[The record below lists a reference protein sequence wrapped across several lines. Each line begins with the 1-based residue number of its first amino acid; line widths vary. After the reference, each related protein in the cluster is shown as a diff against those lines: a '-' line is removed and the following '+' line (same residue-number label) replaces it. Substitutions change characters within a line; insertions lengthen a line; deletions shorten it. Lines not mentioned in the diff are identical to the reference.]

1 MASRAISVKVPT
13 VKVIKAL
20 ETKLEKVKADWLSQE
35 ANEANYQ
42 KSLDKH
48 KKTIIDFA
56 IANIKSA
63 SNFRTSYQ
71 TWHNKINIDFD
82 VLTDGVDFPK
92 EPTRDFVVMYQH
104 AYDSTLEE
112 INNALNILKMTDE
125 ETVNA
130 STMKTIAQY
139 L

>member
-35 ANEANYQ
+35 ANETRYQ
-42 KSLDKH
+42 KSLEAH
-48 KKTIIDFA
+48 KKVMIDFA

-63 SNFRTSYQ
+63 NNFRTSHRA
-71 TWHNKINIDFD
+71 WDNRINIDFD
-82 VLTDGVDFPK
+82 VYTNGVDFPK
-92 EPTRDFVVMYQH
+92 EPTRDFVQMYQH
-104 AYDSTLEE
+104 NYDSTLEE

-130 STMKTIAQY
+130 STMKSIAQY

>member
-35 ANEANYQ
+35 ANEARYQ
-42 KSLDKH
+42 KSLDEH

-63 SNFRTSYQ
+63 NNFRTSYQ
-71 TWHNKINIDFD
+71 SWNNKINIDFD
-82 VLTDGVDFPK
+82 VTTNGVDFPK
-92 EPTRDFVVMYQH
+92 EPMRDFVVMYQH